1 MGLRTPINL
10 RDPAERE
17 LAVRITA
24 SWKEMRRGAAMAALR
39 DHLMGVGPDAL
50 ESGQVDT
57 LDLLVK
63 RDAWRMSD
71 LADALRV
78 DPSTATRAVQRLV
91 RVGLAE
97 RRASEEDGRV
107 VMVTATTTGRE
118 RHRVIAQ
125 RRRALMADML
135 AAFEPD
141 ERRQLAD
148 LMDRFV
154 AALDD
159 IVSTLP

>member
-1 MGLRTPINL
+1 MGLRTPIDL

-17 LAVRITA
+17 LAVRISA
-24 SWKEMRRGAAMAALR
+24 SWKEMRRGSAMAALR
-39 DHLMGVGPDAL
+39 DHLFGVGPDAL

-63 RDAWRMSD
+63 REGWRMSA
-71 LADALRV
+71 LAEALRV

-97 RRASEEDGRV
+97 RRPSDEDGRV
-107 VMVTATTTGRE
+107 VMVTATPIGRE
-118 RHRVIAQ
+118 RHRVIA
-125 RRRALMADML
+125 RRRRELMADML
-135 AAFEPD
+135 GAFEPD
-141 ERRQLAD
+141 ERQQLAD

-154 AALDD
+154 VALDD
-159 IVSTLP
+159 IVGALH